1 MATEGTKGLM
11 KFSVTAKG
19 TEFEVLF
26 RDIKSS
32 QVFFKSLIF
41 ENNLWNMTVCLFLV
55 KLIKGFCIACT

>member
-11 KFSVTAKG
+11 KFSITAKG

-41 ENNLWNMTVCLFLV
+41 ENNL
-55 KLIKGFCIACT
+55 